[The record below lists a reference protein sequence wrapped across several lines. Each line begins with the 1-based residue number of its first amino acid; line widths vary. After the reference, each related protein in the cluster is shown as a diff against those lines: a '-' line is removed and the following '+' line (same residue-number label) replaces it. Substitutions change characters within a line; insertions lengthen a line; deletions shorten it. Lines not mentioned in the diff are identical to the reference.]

1 MRTRTGTAPGL
12 LIGLV
17 TLVFLLMMT
26 GSGLAAGIA
35 SFKVVTGS
43 VDVLRGGRLPAA
55 PARVGDPLAAG
66 DFVRTK
72 SGGYAEVAYNDGT
85 LLKIAQRSRVD
96 IGEQFSGQKG
106 NGANVRLPRGT
117 VQTVVNP
124 ATVKQGGP
132 GRRFEV
138 HTPNAVAGV
147 RGTVFTVTHD
157 RSVTGIVVQQGSVY
171 TYNPRLPDRIV
182 TVPAGTVTTV
192 AAATPPLPP
201 RQALPAEL
209 NRMEKELAAPK
220 PGKSASGQEGA
231 ASGRAASQSTVTPGE
246 ASQTTAGTAAPAP
259 VATTTTISAAPAIDA
274 SLPVI
279 TVMPAVLPATAPTA
293 APLPQVPTITT
304 APPPPP
310 PPPPVPVSTHSNVN
324 VRVNFP

>member
-1 MRTRTGTAPGL
+1 MRTRIGTAPGL

-17 TLVFLLMMT
+17 LVFFLMMT

-35 SFKVVTGS
+35 SFRVVTGS
-43 VDVLRGGRLPAA
+43 VDLLRGGKLPAV

-72 SGGYAEVAYNDGT
+72 SGGYAEVAFNDGT

-157 RSVTGIVVQQGSVY
+157 RRVTGIVVQQGSVY

-192 AAATPPLPP
+192 AATAPPLPP

-209 NRMEKELAAPK
+209 NRMEKELSTPK
-220 PGKSASGQEGA
+220 PEKSASGQEGA
-231 ASGRAASQSTVTPGE
+231 ASGQGASQSTGTPGE
-246 ASQTTAGTAAPAP
+246 ASRTTAAAAPS
-259 VATTTTISAAPAIDA
+259 TTTATPTTTSAAPAIDT

-279 TVMPAVLPATAPTA
+279 TVMPTTLPPTAPAA
-293 APLPQVPTITT
+293 APLPQITTITT
-304 APPPPP
+304 APPPPPP